1 MHLFGCS
8 PSAIPKMIQCID
20 ATQLAGS
27 TSEGYTLPEQRHVRD
42 GRTLGCT
49 RAFSGIVPMPR
60 VWHMSKSVTKMCDFR
75 GEKVRSGFFVV
86 THKTENHKNH
96 KLHI

>member
-49 RAFSGIVPMPR
+49 RAFSGIVRMAR
-60 VWHMSKSVTKMCDFR
+60 VWHMSKSVTKMCDFSW
-75 GEKVRSGFFVV
+75 GESEKWILCCHTQDR
-86 THKTENHKNH
+86 KP
-96 KLHI
+96 